1 MKYPWKMPKK
11 DLKNE
16 CPGMPRDARDASKP
30 EGCPIQGCPKDATGL
45 KWGLKWGIE
54 VGVQYCF
61 PILLPILLFQGTRPG
76 QPSRLVRLAW
86 RLSAGGSRTTFQHP
100 FRPGQDQTQKV
111 GCPGLFQ
118 DYSRTVQVFSG
129 TFRLQ
134 DQPGPVNAQNS
145 PVWLLFAFVVP
156 GVLWIAL
163 PLVLRMSRI
172 RA

>member
-1 MKYPWKMPKK
+1 MSVQGCQGCLQARGMPH
-11 DLKNE
+11 
-16 CPGMPRDARDASKP
+16 PGMS
-30 EGCPIQGCPKDATGL
+30 QGCH
-45 KWGLKWGIE
+45 WIEVGIE
-54 VGVQYCF
+54 VGVQYWSNIGIGHGGHGC

-100 FRPGQDQTQKV
+100 SRPGQDQTQKV

-145 PVWLLFAFVVP
+145 PVWLLFTFVVP
-156 GVLWIAL
+156 GILWIAL
-163 PLVLRMSRI
+163 SLVLRMSRI